1 MPIGIVEPM
10 RKLIR
15 LCGVSMTTLWVVNT
29 RHHHTEKTVLVSNT
43 YHILCMKR
51 GVKRS
56 LADLVNILAGI
67 LDSEQNFNRSA
78 VPMVTA
84 DCGFMQILDPDFGF
98 LLLGSSGCG
107 SQRSPWNLTFSFLCA
122 GCHAVEKW
130 LEIVTHLSMMAPW
143 WQIWI

>member
-1 MPIGIVEPM
+1 
-10 RKLIR
+10 
-15 LCGVSMTTLWVVNT
+15 
-29 RHHHTEKTVLVSNT
+29 
-43 YHILCMKR
+43 MKR

-56 LADLVNILAGI
+56 SADLVNILAGI

-107 SQRSPWNLTFSFLCA
+107 RIQTLILADQQIYIALFTPLHEEKGDRWAGMNHENCLEVRETQSDLTFETL
-122 GCHAVEKW
+122 
-130 LEIVTHLSMMAPW
+130 
-143 WQIWI
+143 Q